1 MFGKVLFEIG
11 IMGGR
16 SIVGVRG
23 GITRRTCRLG
33 LSTLGGT
40 AEARKICALDTQ
52 RLKAVV
58 RNEL

>member
-1 MFGKVLFEIG
+1 
-11 IMGGR
+11 MGGR

-40 AEARKICALDTQ
+40 AEARKICVLDTQ